1 MDLSQLT
8 PPEGSRKKKKRV
20 GRGIGSG
27 HGGTSCKGHKGQN
40 ARSGGGVRDG
50 FEGGQMPL
58 TRRLP
63 KRGFRSKLK
72 LCKNIVTLNV
82 EKLNG
87 FETGMIID
95 VEQLKEN
102 RLIKKSADVVKI
114 LGAGEIDHPLTVKIA
129 MVSSGAKAKIEAAG
143 GSVIEVV

>member
-8 PPEGSRKKKKRV
+8 PPEGSRKKKKRI
-20 GRGIGSG
+20 GRGQGSG

-63 KRGFRSKLK
+63 KRGFRSKL
-72 LCKNIVTLNV
+72 CKNIVTLNV

-95 VEQLKEN
+95 VEQLKQN
-102 RLIKKSADVVKI
+102 RLIKKSADIVKI

-129 MVSSGAKAKIEAAG
+129 MVSSGARAKIEAAG

>member
-8 PPEGSRKKKKRV
+8 PPEGSRKKKKRI
-20 GRGIGSG
+20 GRGQGSG

-63 KRGFRSKLK
+63 KRGFRSK

>member
-8 PPEGSRKKKKRV
+8 PPAGSRKKKKRI

-27 HGGTSCKGHKGQN
+27 HGGTACKGHKGQN
-40 ARSGGGVRDG
+40 ARSGGGTRDG

-58 TRRLP
+58 SRRLP
-63 KRGFRSKLK
+63 KRGFRSKASK
-72 LCKNIVTLNV
+72 DIVTLNV

-87 FETGMIID
+87 FESGMIID
-95 VEQLKEN
+95 LDQLKQN
-102 RLIKKSADVVKI
+102 RLIKYSAEIVKI
-114 LGAGEIDHPLTVKIA
+114 LGTGEVDHPLTVKIA
-129 MVSSGAKAKIEAAG
+129 MISSGARAKIEAAG

>member
-95 VEQLKEN
+95 VEQLKQN
-102 RLIKKSADVVKI
+102 RLIKKSADIVKI

-129 MVSSGAKAKIEAAG
+129 MVSSGARAKIEAAG

>member
-1 MDLSQLT
+1 MDLSQLR

-58 TRRLP
+58 SRRLP
-63 KRGFRSKLK
+63 KRGFKSKRFKDVVTINIDILNEFQPDIVIDEEKLK
-72 LCKNIVTLNV
+72 ESGLVKVSA
-82 EKLNG
+82 
-87 FETGMIID
+87 
-95 VEQLKEN
+95 EN
-102 RLIKKSADVVKI
+102 VKI
-114 LGAGEIDHPLTVKIA
+114 LGKGELDHPVIVKAKMI
-129 MVSSGAKAKIEAAG
+129 SRGARAKIEAAG